1 MSVWTGIYERDIQ
14 CKLEDHVSSQDGVS
28 ILTIAMVCQ
37 LLTSGHY
44 RTIPSLYV
52 YATNPA
58 WGLLCRKDYSVTRVQ
73 PLCRP

>member
-58 WGLLCRKDYSVTRVQ
+58 WGLYCAGRIIQ
-73 PLCRP
+73 